1 VRDASE
7 REFFDPKWGLIPSWS
22 KDAKDAAKCINAR
35 SESVDTRPSFRSAF
49 QKCRCLVIADGFYE
63 WRQAD
68 KVPHFISLKS
78 GHQMPFAGLWET
90 WKSPDGVIETCTI
103 CTIDPNDM
111 MGELHNRM
119 PVILP
124 LSAIDLWLDP
134 RITDAKKVK
143 PLLLQY
149 PGEEMQSWEVSKAV
163 GNVKNQGP
171 ELMEPIDRP
180 RTLKFQ

>member
-1 VRDASE
+1 
-7 REFFDPKWGLIPSWS
+7 
-22 KDAKDAAKCINAR
+22 
-35 SESVDTRPSFRSAF
+35 
-49 QKCRCLVIADGFYE
+49 
-63 WRQAD
+63 
-68 KVPHFISLKS
+68 
-78 GHQMPFAGLWET
+78 MPFAGLWET